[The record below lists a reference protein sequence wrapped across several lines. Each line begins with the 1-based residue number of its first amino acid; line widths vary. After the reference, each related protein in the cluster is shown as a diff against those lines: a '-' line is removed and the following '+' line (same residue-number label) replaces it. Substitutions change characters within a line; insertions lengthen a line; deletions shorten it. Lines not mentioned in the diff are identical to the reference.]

1 MSDTATA
8 SQSFSLNLPDWRRDL
23 YEELH
28 ARPFPF
34 VHGNAQISQ
43 ISCHHDAS
51 GGEGQRRHVQN
62 LCNLFYLQGPTEDAS
77 CYYAQIQDYEFRWE
91 MHTEFSS
98 YTFIRHDKEQQPF
111 SKKAVDAL
119 PTEWLQSMPGSIV
132 SAVHISVM
140 DMPESMESLDVL
152 RQNFSDQ
159 RLIGSKIGENEA
171 QVWTSFLT
179 QEDGFSRFLIHNRL
193 LNKCQMGRLVQR
205 LLEIETY
212 RLFSLLTLP
221 LAKSALSEINRM
233 DEDLC
238 NVVKGIPDINTHAE
252 EKALLKEL
260 SGFSANI
267 ESLRAKINYR
277 SNATQA
283 YAQLVKKR
291 IQELN
296 EVPHPGLQTLND
308 FMARRFA
315 PAVRTILSM
324 SDRLDDLSTRI
335 DRATDLIR
343 TKVDLEIE
351 KHNQAL
357 LSSLDDRG
365 QRQYRLQRTVEGL
378 SVVAISYYLVELIK
392 LTVPGTRW
400 LGLEINPD
408 DVAVF
413 SVPLILTLMI
423 LISRVVRRKLD

>member
-1 MSDTATA
+1 D
-8 SQSFSLNLPDWRRDL
+8 
-23 YEELH
+23 E
-28 ARPFPF
+28 
-34 VHGNAQISQ
+34 
-43 ISCHHDAS
+43 
-51 GGEGQRRHVQN
+51 
-62 LCNLFYLQGPTEDAS
+62 
-77 CYYAQIQDYEFRWE
+77 
-91 MHTEFSS
+91 
-98 YTFIRHDKEQQPF
+98 K
-111 SKKAVDAL
+111 
-119 PTEWLQSMPGSIV
+119 
-132 SAVHISVM
+132 
-140 DMPESMESLDVL
+140 ESLDLL
-152 RQNFSDQ
+152 RQNFGDQ
-159 RLIGSKIGENEA
+159 RLIGSKLGDDQA
-171 QVWTSFLT
+171 HVWTSFLT
-179 QEDGFSRFLIHNRL
+179 QEDGFSRFLIHNRS
-193 LNKCQMGRLVQR
+193 LNKCEMGRVVQR

-221 LAKSALSEINRM
+221 LAKSALCEINRM
-233 DEDLC
+233 DEALC
-238 NVVKGIPDINTHAE
+238 NAVKDIPDINTHAE
-252 EKALLKEL
+252 EKELLKQL

-351 KHNQAL
+351 RQNQSL

-400 LGLEINPD
+400 LGLDISPD

-413 SVPLILTLMI
+413 SVPLILTTMI
-423 LISRVVRRKLD
+423 IVSRVVRRKLD

>member
-1 MSDTATA
+1 MSKTATA
-8 SQSFSLNLPDWRRDL
+8 GQGFTLNLPDWRRDL

-43 ISCHHDAS
+43 ISCHHDES

-62 LCNLFYLQGPTEDAS
+62 LCNLFYLQGPAEDAS
-77 CYYAQIQDYEFRWE
+77 CFYAQIQDYEFRWE

-98 YTFIRHDKEQQPF
+98 YTFIRHHEEQRPF
-111 SKKAVDAL
+111 SNKAVDAL
-119 PTEWLQSMPGSIV
+119 PAEWLQAIPGSIV

-140 DMPESMESLDVL
+140 QMPESLESLDVL
-152 RQNFSDQ
+152 RRNFADQ
-159 RLIGSKIGENEA
+159 RLIGSKIGDDDA
-171 QVWTSFLT
+171 HVWTSFLT
-179 QEDGFSRFLIHNRL
+179 QEDGFSRFLIHNRS

-221 LAKSALSEINRM
+221 LAKSALTEINRM
-233 DEDLC
+233 DEQLC
-238 NVVKGIPDINTHAE
+238 DVVKGIPDINTHAE

-260 SGFSANI
+260 SGFSASI

-291 IQELN
+291 IQELD
-296 EVPHPGLQTLND
+296 EVAHPGLQTLND

-324 SDRLDDLSTRI
+324 SNRLDDLSTRI

-351 KHNQAL
+351 KHNQTL

-400 LGLEINPD
+400 LGLELNPD

-413 SVPLILTLMI
+413 SVPLILTLM
-423 LISRVVRRKLD
+423 LVISRVVRNKLD